1 MYLHHGRP
9 AAPSRVITAVLAAGL
24 LAAGCASE
32 QSSANSTPT
41 TTTPATTTPTNST
54 PTLTYATPGSHA
66 VGYQAFTTSR
76 GYEQAL
82 TVRAWYPAAP
92 PTAEPATITYTAANK
107 FGEQITP
114 GEQITSVGRAL
125 ADAPPELADEPY
137 RLVVFS
143 HGYALSPIVYS
154 TLVEHYASHGYV
166 VLAPEHNERFDGSV
180 TGFWEELIDRPIDIR
195 RTIDLAEQLTE
206 SGGPLAGH
214 FGCPTAADGVN
225 GAGFRHAL
233 DAVEAGD
240 TWVKLS
246 APYRLGGARVQLYVD
261 ALLKA
266 GGPQRLVW
274 ATDWPYVG
282 HEDTITYAQCVE
294 WLREWVPDD
303 KVRTVILRDTP
314 RELFGF

>member
-1 MYLHHGRP
+1 MDRPLSPERHSAPKRNVTVEEYLDVLDRHGISHGLLTQ
-9 AAPSRVITAVLAAGL
+9 PSFYGSDNTLLLEGLATGDGRLRGTAIVDPQISAESLHDLKAAGICGVRLNWLRRPQLPDACSAAYQDLFLKLREAGLHVELFVEGDL
-24 LAAGCASE
+24 L
-32 QSSANSTPT
+32 P
-41 TTTPATTTPTNST
+41 
-54 PTLTYATPGSHA
+54 
-66 VGYQAFTTSR
+66 
-76 GYEQAL
+76 
-82 TVRAWYPAAP
+82 
-92 PTAEPATITYTAANK
+92 
-107 FGEQITP
+107 
-114 GEQITSVGRAL
+114 SVLPHIRRSG
-125 ADAPPELADEPY
+125 
-137 RLVVFS
+137 VQ
-143 HGYALSPIVYS
+143 
-154 TLVEHYASHGYV
+154 V
-166 VLAPEHNERFDGSV
+166 VLD
-180 TGFWEELIDRPIDIR
+180 
-195 RTIDLAEQLTE
+195 
-206 SGGPLAGH
+206 H

>member
-1 MYLHHGRP
+1 MNSQHDSGVKRPVTSVDCHAHVMSMDRPLSPERHSAPKRNVTVEEYLDVLDRHCISHGLLTQ
-9 AAPSRVITAVLAAGL
+9 PSFYGSDNTLLLEGLATGDGRLRGTAIVDPQISAESLHDLKAAGICGVRLNWLRRPQLPDACSAAYQDLFLKLREAGLHVELFVEGDL
-24 LAAGCASE
+24 L
-32 QSSANSTPT
+32 P
-41 TTTPATTTPTNST
+41 
-54 PTLTYATPGSHA
+54 
-66 VGYQAFTTSR
+66 
-76 GYEQAL
+76 
-82 TVRAWYPAAP
+82 
-92 PTAEPATITYTAANK
+92 
-107 FGEQITP
+107 
-114 GEQITSVGRAL
+114 SVLPHIRRSG
-125 ADAPPELADEPY
+125 
-137 RLVVFS
+137 VQ
-143 HGYALSPIVYS
+143 
-154 TLVEHYASHGYV
+154 V
-166 VLAPEHNERFDGSV
+166 VLD
-180 TGFWEELIDRPIDIR
+180 
-195 RTIDLAEQLTE
+195 
-206 SGGPLAGH
+206 H

>member
-1 MYLHHGRP
+1 MNSQHDSGVKRPVTSVDCHAHVMSMDRPLSPERHSAPKRNVTVEEYLDVLDRHGISHGLLTQ
-9 AAPSRVITAVLAAGL
+9 PSFYGSDNTLLLEGLATGDGRLRGTAIVDPQISAESLHDLKAAGICGVRLNWLRRPQLPDACSAAYQDLFLKLREAGLHVELFVEGDL
-24 LAAGCASE
+24 L
-32 QSSANSTPT
+32 P
-41 TTTPATTTPTNST
+41 
-54 PTLTYATPGSHA
+54 
-66 VGYQAFTTSR
+66 
-76 GYEQAL
+76 
-82 TVRAWYPAAP
+82 
-92 PTAEPATITYTAANK
+92 
-107 FGEQITP
+107 
-114 GEQITSVGRAL
+114 SVLPHIRRSG
-125 ADAPPELADEPY
+125 
-137 RLVVFS
+137 VQ
-143 HGYALSPIVYS
+143 
-154 TLVEHYASHGYV
+154 V
-166 VLAPEHNERFDGSV
+166 VLD
-180 TGFWEELIDRPIDIR
+180 
-195 RTIDLAEQLTE
+195 
-206 SGGPLAGH
+206 H